1 MHHQRVAQEKN
12 KLISD
17 IKRLKKHY
25 EHYEPTLKQLQHKY
39 EVVMKEKMLMKLER
53 DRLSAQVL
61 FCKYITWRL
70 MLWMVAQSL
79 LKKPQKYPVDH
90 LKFLHL
96 NCPVLI
102 VIHMKRKLHK
112 WRKMARMFHCHLMIG
127 RIQPRRLTFQSSN
140 PIRSKSHR
148 LLKHILWLSRGNWSL
163 MIY

>member
-61 FCKYITWRL
+61 FCKHITLRL

-79 LKKPQKYPVDH
+79 LKKPRKCPADH

-96 NCPVLI
+96 NCPVLT

-112 WRKMARMFHCHLMIG
+112 
-127 RIQPRRLTFQSSN
+127 
-140 PIRSKSHR
+140 
-148 LLKHILWLSRGNWSL
+148 
-163 MIY
+163 